1 MFNSSFANSSYS
13 IPWLYNITV
22 EDANWIITSS
32 FMIFTM
38 QTGFGM
44 LESGCVSIKN
54 EVNIMMK
61 NVVDI
66 VLGGITYWMFGFAIS
81 FGRSDL
87 NNGFIAL
94 GDFCIN
100 PTINDPL
107 KGAIFAAFLFQLSF
121 ATTATTIVSGAMA
134 ERCNFKAYCLFR

>member
-1 MFNSSFANSSYS
+1 MRTPESSEKIFSKENRTED
-13 IPWLYNITV
+13 IPWLYDISLDDT
-22 EDANWIITSS
+22 NWIITSS

-66 VLGGITYWMFGFAIS
+66 VLGGKYENLIEI
-81 FGRSDL
+81 RS
-87 NNGFIAL
+87 
-94 GDFCIN
+94 
-100 PTINDPL
+100 
-107 KGAIFAAFLFQLSF
+107 
-121 ATTATTIVSGAMA
+121 V
-134 ERCNFKAYCLFR
+134 